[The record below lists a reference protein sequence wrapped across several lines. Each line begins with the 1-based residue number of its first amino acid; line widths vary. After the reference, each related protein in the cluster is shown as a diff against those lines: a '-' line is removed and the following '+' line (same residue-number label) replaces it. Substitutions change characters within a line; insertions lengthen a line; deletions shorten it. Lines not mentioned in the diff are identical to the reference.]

1 MTRAPVG
8 HRFDPKRPAPAGRQR
23 GWAGLIGLLIALLI
37 VAWLGRT
44 LLVRLLPQETT
55 MSKSKHAGN
64 RVPGGASPADVDV
77 TTATPAPRNELERA
91 RGLESA
97 VRDQAADLSKRI
109 DDQAK

>member
-1 MTRAPVG
+1 MTQRRHAYA
-8 HRFDPKRPAPAGRQR
+8 FACRQR

-37 VAWLGRT
+37 VAWLGRK
-44 LLVRLLPQETT
+44 LMVRLLPQEAATT
-55 MSKSKHAGN
+55 SRSQHAGN

-109 DDQAK
+109 DEQTK

>member
-1 MTRAPVG
+1 MQAP
-8 HRFDPKRPAPAGRQR
+8 RPWPVTARRQR

-44 LLVRLLPQETT
+44 LLVRLLPEAATAGDAA
-55 MSKSKHAGN
+55 KPRHAGN

-77 TTATPAPRNELERA
+77 GTATPSARNELERA

-109 DDQAK
+109 DEQAK